1 MFSGTGR
8 SWEILFWS
16 GDNNVRSE
24 EVQREIA
31 SWSQPSWNTSI
42 MKLSYLFKVSLEYGV
57 LLVLHIG
64 EENRVQEVE
73 FVLRFVGEINTL
85 TSNVLY

>member
-1 MFSGTGR
+1 
-8 SWEILFWS
+8 
-16 GDNNVRSE
+16 
-24 EVQREIA
+24 
-31 SWSQPSWNTSI
+31 